1 MTWLRKT
8 SHQLLRVCFKKIIN
22 FCSVQVRESQ
32 HLKRIFQL
40 LYYKYKN
47 DKGVTLEFQVG
58 YVPIHP
64 ERSYPLTQ
72 TDVASFYKWN

>member
-1 MTWLRKT
+1 MTLLRKT
-8 SHQLLRVCFKKIIN
+8 SHPLIRVCLKKIIN

-47 DKGVTLEFQVG
+47 EKGVTLEFQVG
-58 YVPIHP
+58 YISIHP

-72 TDVASFYKWN
+72 SDVASFYRWN